1 MLTEFTSEMR
11 CKLKCL
17 KERMMRRGGRRSGL
31 MEAGIWPWKRRT
43 REAGKKWMKGRN
55 KESLRAAR
63 WPGGQTFCHEKV
75 HIPFKLWIWFNF
87 PCVLKLFFTRGSI
100 KYSLTLTKLP
110 QWKTKGNVKYVKT
123 FSKTPSKLLSFVH
136 QNAQYWGSC

>member
-1 MLTEFTSEMR
+1 MSKREDDAQGR
-11 CKLKCL
+11 AAV
-17 KERMMRRGGRRSGL
+17 RINGGRDLTLEEENERG
-31 MEAGIWPWKRRT
+31 R
-43 REAGKKWMKGRN
+43 KKMNERN

-75 HIPFKLWIWFNF
+75 HIPFKLWTWFNF

-136 QNAQYWGSC
+136 QNAQY